1 MNTRPFSS
9 AARMTGFILLIVLS
23 VVGLAACG
31 SSGGGGNAIPTPQPG
46 VDVGQEPAGR
56 AGETVEETWEAYL
69 RDSIAFQVA
78 RQQDKLVLVERY
90 QNPDHTAQNLGGL
103 VEDIDLVTDRT
114 AFQLNSSGTFA
125 TSTADFDVR
134 ITYAN
139 GDTQTRTCSYTVQI
153 ELDSEDGVWY
163 VINPAALD
171 VFSFCG

>member
-1 MNTRPFSS
+1 MNTRSS
-9 AARMTGFILLIVLS
+9 SSSVARLIGFALLIVVSLI
-23 VVGLAACG
+23 GLAACG
-31 SSGGGGNAIPTPQPG
+31 GGGAGNTIPTPQPG
-46 VDVGQEPAGR
+46 VDVGQEPAGH

-78 RQQDKLVLVERY
+78 RQQDKLALVERY

-139 GDTQTRTCSYTVQI
+139 GDTQTRTCSYSVQI
-153 ELDSEDGVWY
+153 ELDREDGVWY